1 MIILKLGGSIITKK
15 DAKKPTLNYDHL
27 HRIAKEI
34 QHSHVSDLIVVHGA
48 GSFGHPFAQEYAI
61 GKPISSK
68 DDFQLKRI
76 GFALTQSWVKK
87 LNSMVADAL
96 RDVGIPAV
104 SIQPSSFITTY
115 HKRIHKG
122 DIALIK
128 YYVDKGFVPVIYGD
142 VVLDEDPTLQ
152 VAVLSGDQ
160 IVSYLA
166 KNLLPSRVILGTDVD
181 GVFNKNPQEYQDSYL
196 IKKLSSLQELESWD
210 NNQNVDVTGGMLGKL
225 EELLELA
232 QLGIESEIINA
243 GGKNLIRDALQGK
256 KVRGTVIKK

>member
-15 DAKKPTLNYDHL
+15 DANKPTVDYDHL
-27 HRIAKEI
+27 QRIAKEI
-34 QHSHVSDLIVVHGA
+34 KHAHVSDLIVVHGA
-48 GSFGHPFAQEYAI
+48 GSFGHPFAREYAI
-61 GKPISSK
+61 GKPLSLK
-68 DDFQLKRI
+68 DDFQIKRI
-76 GFALTQSWVKK
+76 GFSLTQSWVKK
-87 LNSMVADAL
+87 LNSIVCDAL

-142 VVLDEDPTLQ
+142 VVLDDDPTLQ

-160 IVSYLA
+160 IVTYLA
-166 KNLLPSRVILGTDVD
+166 KNLLPGRVILGTDVD
-181 GVFNKNPQEYQDSYL
+181 GVFNKNPQEYQDYYL

-210 NNQNVDVTGGMLGKL
+210 NNQTVDVTGGMLGKL

-243 GGKNLIRDALQGK
+243 GRKSLIRDALQGK